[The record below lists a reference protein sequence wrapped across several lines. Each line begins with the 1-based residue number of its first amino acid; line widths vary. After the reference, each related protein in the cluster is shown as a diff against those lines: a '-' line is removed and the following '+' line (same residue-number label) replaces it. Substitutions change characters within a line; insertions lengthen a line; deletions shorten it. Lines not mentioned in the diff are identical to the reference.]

1 MSSICTQFGRQ
12 PTLSGIWSAV
22 LKPTAANLLLRR
34 PRRVTG
40 VASYGWMGCNRSFSA
55 RCWVRCPPDLDCS
68 HWISAASKFN
78 RFHSGIISFVKRAL
92 KRVRSSAGRECD
104 DVCVRQWTTTFGEL
118 LTCPIPASIGFRR
131 GMLYEQSHYYQP
143 LSLIGNHNDSLA
155 PIPVPCTRRRC
166 PRQRFLHA
174 GLPARW

>member
-1 MSSICTQFGRQ
+1 M
-12 PTLSGIWSAV
+12 GISLAV

-34 PRRVTG
+34 ARRVTG
-40 VASYGWMGCNRSFSA
+40 VASYGWMGCNWSFSA

-92 KRVRSSAGRECD
+92 KRARSSAGRD
-104 DVCVRQWTTTFGEL
+104 ATTFTYDQWTTTFGEL

-155 PIPVPCTRRRC
+155 PIPVPCIRRRC
-166 PRQRFLHA
+166 LRQRFLRA
-174 GLPARW
+174 GLLARC